1 MSKDGTDRTARDLAA
16 GSGAVLGGMVI
27 QFLGAALAKG
37 LFGLIGPLGMAS
49 LRLVFA
55 ALVLMLARRAWR
67 RVPPRSAWP
76 ALAVYGVAFGVM
88 NLSIYQAFARIP
100 IALGAGI
107 ETLGPLGVALW
118 ASRRGLDVVWFAVGC
133 LGLALLMPL
142 GGHAGAPVS
151 LSGMAFA
158 LLAGGCWALY
168 ILAGRQVAPVIG
180 GDAVAWGMM
189 VAALPALPV
198 AFLSDGIALLHP
210 HILALGL
217 GVALLSSALPYSLE
231 MEAMRRLPTSTMGIL
246 LSTAPAMACLV
257 GYVALGERLA
267 PLQGLAVG
275 LFVVA
280 AVGSMASAARIRR
293 ATGD

>member
-1 MSKDGTDRTARDLAA
+1 M
-16 GSGAVLGGMVI
+16 
-27 QFLGAALAKG
+27 
-37 LFGLIGPLGMAS
+37 
-49 LRLVFA
+49 
-55 ALVLMLARRAWR
+55 
-67 RVPPRSAWP
+67 
-76 ALAVYGVAFGVM
+76 
-88 NLSIYQAFARIP
+88 
-100 IALGAGI
+100 
-107 ETLGPLGVALW
+107 
-118 ASRRGLDVVWFAVGC
+118 
-133 LGLALLMPL
+133 
-142 GGHAGAPVS
+142 
-151 LSGMAFA
+151 
-158 LLAGGCWALY
+158 
-168 ILAGRQVAPVIG
+168 APVIG

-280 AVGSMASAARIRR
+280 AVGSIASAARIRR
-293 ATGD
+293 AAGD